1 MVREAKAGAICATTI
16 RTSEA
21 LMERIKAHADETGAS
36 VNSVMC
42 MLIDLGL
49 KVVGSDITLHRGEK

>member
-1 MVREAKAGAICATTI
+1 MVREARDGAICTTTI
-16 RTSEA
+16 RTSES
-21 LMERIKAHADETGAS
+21 LMDKIKAHADETGAS

-49 KVVGSDITLHRGEK
+49 KVVGSDITLCQRER